1 MNKGLKKKI
10 VLARETLL
18 VLGRPALEKAAGGQV
33 SYNPTQCVG
42 YTCPECYMP

>member
-1 MNKGLKKKI
+1 MKKGLEKKI

-18 VLGRPALEKAAGGQV
+18 ILSQPALRGAAGGRV

-42 YTCPECYMP
+42 YTCPECAYT